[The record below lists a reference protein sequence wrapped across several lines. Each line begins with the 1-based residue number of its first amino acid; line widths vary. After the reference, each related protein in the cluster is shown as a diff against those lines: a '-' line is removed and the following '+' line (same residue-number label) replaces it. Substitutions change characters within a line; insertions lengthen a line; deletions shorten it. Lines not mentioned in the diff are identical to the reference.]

1 MFTDLL
7 KRLTGAAPQPDPLA
21 DYRKAL
27 AALLV
32 RCARVDHDYDADE
45 RAMIDRVLGNRYA
58 LASEAA
64 AELRAQGETLES
76 EAGDTVHLTRAVKDG
91 VPYDERFAVAQA
103 LWSVALADRQR
114 DHHEDSFIRLTVK
127 LLGISDVD
135 SARARQNA
143 VREAG

>member
-7 KRLTGAAPQPDPLA
+7 NRLTGTAPQPDPLA
-21 DYRKAL
+21 DYRRAL

-32 RCARVDHDYDADE
+32 RCARVDHDYGADE
-45 RAMIDRVLGNRYA
+45 QAMIDRVLSNRYA
-58 LASEAA
+58 LAPDAA
-64 AELRAQGETLES
+64 AELRAQGERLEA

-103 LWSVALADRQR
+103 LWSVALADQQR
-114 DHHEDSFIRLTVK
+114 DHHEDSFMRLTVK

-135 SARARQNA
+135 SARARQRA
-143 VREAG
+143 AGEAG